1 MAGNGK
7 DAMIVID
14 NIKGMY
20 TINYKCTDDGTYDTP
35 KGLEEGDPWPE
46 CTIKPI
52 DPCKNQKNIYH
63 KVTSSRLSWLVPQ
76 SRIFRLFMKWEFDAY
91 VL

>member
-1 MAGNGK
+1 
-7 DAMIVID
+7 MIVID

-52 DPCKNQKNIYH
+52 DPCKNKKIPYFLN
-63 KVTSSRLSWLVPQ
+63 
-76 SRIFRLFMKWEFDAY
+76 
-91 VL
+91 

>member
-1 MAGNGK
+1 
-7 DAMIVID
+7 MIVID
-14 NIKGMY
+14 NIKGKY

-52 DPCKNQKNIYH
+52 DPCKNQKIYTTYH
-63 KVTSSRLSWLVPQ
+63 KVASSRLSQLVAH
-76 SRIFRLFMKWEFDAY
+76 SRIFRLFMKWEFDSY

>member
-1 MAGNGK
+1 
-7 DAMIVID
+7 MIVID

-52 DPCKNQKNIYH
+52 DPCKNKKYIH
-63 KVTSSRLSWLVPQ
+63 IP
-76 SRIFRLFMKWEFDAY
+76 
-91 VL
+91 

>member
-1 MAGNGK
+1 MYLLILYILKQDKELWEDETITYACKNKTLAGNGK

-52 DPCKNQKNIYH
+52 DPCKNLKKH
-63 KVTSSRLSWLVPQ
+63 K
-76 SRIFRLFMKWEFDAY
+76 
-91 VL
+91 